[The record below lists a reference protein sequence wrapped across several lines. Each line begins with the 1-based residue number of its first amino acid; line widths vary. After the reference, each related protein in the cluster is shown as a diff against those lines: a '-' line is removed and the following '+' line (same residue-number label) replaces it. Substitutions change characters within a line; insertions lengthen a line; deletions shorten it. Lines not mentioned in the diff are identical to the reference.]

1 MVLQL
6 MRSNGL
12 EEVIL
17 DLNKNTGAHWL
28 SVQSRQRKF
37 HVDYGE
43 NTYEKDFLVS
53 IDYQYRGRNLSNLFR
68 KQRGDD
74 ATELSTRLPW
84 RRELSDRYRA
94 G

>member
-28 SVQSRQRKF
+28 SVQSRRRKF

-43 NTYEKDFLVS
+43 NTYEKDFLIS
-53 IDYQYRGRNLSNLFR
+53 IDYQYRGRDLSTLFR

-84 RRELSDRYRA
+84 RWRFSDRDSS